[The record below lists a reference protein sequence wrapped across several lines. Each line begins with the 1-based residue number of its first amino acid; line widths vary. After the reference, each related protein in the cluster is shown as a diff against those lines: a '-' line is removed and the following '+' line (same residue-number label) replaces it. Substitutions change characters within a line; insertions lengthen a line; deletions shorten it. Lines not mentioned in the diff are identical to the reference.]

1 MTPRIGWKQRG
12 AGGMMLL
19 LLGSGA
25 FAPSGTLS
33 GQQAPPA
40 PAGRPGPGP
49 GPGPGPAPDA
59 SSAQPT
65 ATATAPAQ
73 VSASAR
79 RVYEQAR
86 AQLLQVRTLL
96 KGQDSQ
102 KSVGSGFLVT
112 DEGHIIT
119 NYHVVSSAALEPER
133 YRLVYSTADRT
144 EGPLQLLA
152 FDAIHDLA
160 LVKPADTAALAGR
173 APLRFR
179 SRANVLAQ
187 GERIYSLGNPLD
199 VGFAVIEGTYNGLV
213 ERSFY
218 DTIFFAGSLNAGV
231 SGGPTL
237 DDNGQV
243 IGVNVAARRDG
254 EQVSFL
260 VPAAFAED
268 LLQRARQ
275 APPIAKP
282 AHAELTNQLMAH
294 QAELTTRFLAQPWRN
309 AGHAQYVIPLAQEQF
324 MRCWGGSTAA
334 DEKGLEYELSNC
346 HMESSIFVSDWLTT
360 GSLSVRH
367 EAYDGRKLGTLRFA
381 AKYSQSFANEDF
393 SDRADKHRTVPQC
406 HERYIDRN
414 GLPMRAV
421 LCMRAYKRLTGLY
434 DLSVLVATVDA
445 PIAGVQG
452 RFDAEGVS
460 FDNALALSDHYLK
473 GFGPAGKQTTQARP
487 AAPPAPQA
495 AAGGAR

>member
-1 MTPRIGWKQRG
+1 
-12 AGGMMLL
+12 MMLL

-25 FAPSGTLS
+25 LTPSGVVS
-33 GQQAPPA
+33 GQQGPVAGQPGAGQAAAPGPQSSQASQAPPA
-40 PAGRPGPGP
+40 P
-49 GPGPGPAPDA
+49 
-59 SSAQPT
+59 
-65 ATATAPAQ
+65 

-79 RVYEQAR
+79 RAYEQAR

-102 KSVGSGFLVT
+102 SSVGSGFLVS

-133 YRLVYSTADRT
+133 YRLIYSTADRT

-160 LVKPADTAALAGR
+160 LVKPVDPTPLAGR

-179 SRANVLAQ
+179 SRADALAQ

-231 SGGPTL
+231 SGGPSL
-237 DDNGQV
+237 DDHGQV

-260 VPAAFAED
+260 VPAMFAED

-275 APPIAKP
+275 APPITAP
-282 AHAELTNQLMAH
+282 AHAELTKHLMAH
-294 QAELTTRFLAQPWRN
+294 QAELTKRFLAQPWRN
-309 AGHAQYVIPLAQEQF
+309 AGHSQYAIPLPQERF
-324 MRCWGGSTAA
+324 MRCWGSSTAA
-334 DEKGLEYELSNC
+334 DVKGLEYEQSRC
-346 HMESSIFVSDWLTT
+346 RMESSIFVSGWLTT

-381 AKYSQSFANEDF
+381 TQYSAAFANESF
-393 SDRADKHRTVPQC
+393 AERSDKHRTASQC
-406 HERYIDRN
+406 HERYIDRG

-421 LCMRAYKRLTGLY
+421 LCMRAYKKLTGLY

-445 PIAGVQG
+445 STTGVQG

-473 GFGPAGKQTTQARP
+473 GFGRAGKQTASVASAAAAAP
-487 AAPPAPQA
+487 AAEPRA